1 MWKFKDESTYYV
13 AQFAFKFVSNM
24 SNIHEEILVMDS
36 IGLLGSLGGSLGLF
50 IGFSF
55 YGYFDQL
62 IEVIMA
68 KIVERK
74 LKLAQTQVPTTIDV
88 LDINQD
94 KNQDGKW
101 NIKPIVLELFFMS
114 KFIWMRLCFFQE
126 TFCNSIA
133 YCKFG

>member
-1 MWKFKDESTYYV
+1 
-13 AQFAFKFVSNM
+13 M

-62 IEVIMA
+62 IEVIVA

-74 LKLAQTQVPTTIDV
+74 LKLAQTEVPTTIDV
-88 LDINQD
+88 LNLNQD
-94 KNQDGKW
+94 EK
-101 NIKPIVLELFFMS
+101 
-114 KFIWMRLCFFQE
+114 
-126 TFCNSIA
+126 
-133 YCKFG
+133 

>member
-1 MWKFKDESTYYV
+1 MRND
-13 AQFAFKFVSNM
+13 
-24 SNIHEEILVMDS
+24 IHEEILVMDS

-68 KIVERK
+68 KVAERK
-74 LKLAQTQVPTTIDV
+74 LKVAQTQIPTTIDV

-94 KNQDGKW
+94 KK
-101 NIKPIVLELFFMS
+101 
-114 KFIWMRLCFFQE
+114 
-126 TFCNSIA
+126 
-133 YCKFG
+133 

>member
-1 MWKFKDESTYYV
+1 
-13 AQFAFKFVSNM
+13 M

-68 KIVERK
+68 KVVERK
-74 LKLAQTQVPTTIDV
+74 LKVAQTQFPLTIDV
-88 LDINQD
+88 LNQD
-94 KNQDGKW
+94 KK
-101 NIKPIVLELFFMS
+101 
-114 KFIWMRLCFFQE
+114 
-126 TFCNSIA
+126 
-133 YCKFG
+133 

>member
-1 MWKFKDESTYYV
+1 
-13 AQFAFKFVSNM
+13 M

-74 LKLAQTQVPTTIDV
+74 LKLAQTQVPTTINV
-88 LDINQD
+88 INQD
-94 KNQDGKW
+94 KNW
-101 NIKPIVLELFFMS
+101 NIKQIVVESSMLNVNL
-114 KFIWMRLCFFQE
+114 I
-126 TFCNSIA
+126 
-133 YCKFG
+133 FGCACASGDFL

>member
-1 MWKFKDESTYYV
+1 
-13 AQFAFKFVSNM
+13 M

-68 KIVERK
+68 KVVERK

-88 LDINQD
+88 LDLNQD
-94 KNQDGKW
+94 EKW
-101 NIKPIVLELFFMS
+101 NIKHIVNMYLDVTA
-114 KFIWMRLCFFQE
+114 FQD
-126 TFCNSIA
+126 TFYNSIA
-133 YCKFG
+133 LCKFG

>member
-1 MWKFKDESTYYV
+1 MSRYARNVKIYRWADLLV
-13 AQFAFKFVSNM
+13 QFAFKFVSNM

-74 LKLAQTQVPTTIDV
+74 LKLAQTQVPTTID
-88 LDINQD
+88 
-94 KNQDGKW
+94 
-101 NIKPIVLELFFMS
+101 
-114 KFIWMRLCFFQE
+114 
-126 TFCNSIA
+126 
-133 YCKFG
+133 